1 MKKYILIEGDYND
14 GDYDSNL
21 SEITDEQI
29 EFIKPIIKAIKE
41 NNNSYYSGE
50 IASKGE
56 SAKEDYGHLEC
67 YEFFD
72 QLTPNGDYGYPGIHT
87 IESIN
92 IIQILEELL

>member
-14 GDYDSNL
+14 GDYDMRL
-21 SEITDEQI
+21 SSITDKQI
-29 EFIKPIIKAIKE
+29 EFIKPIITAIHE
-41 NNNSYYSGE
+41 NSGSYVSRDF
-50 IASKGE
+50 ACPGE

-72 QLTPNGDYGYPGIHT
+72 DLTPTGDDNYQGIHT
-87 IESIN
+87 IESIK